1 MEKIQ
6 KVSSVQS
13 KNVIMIFLSIVF
25 SVLIYFLII
34 IDPFSRYEYVVMKA
48 YTQQDT
54 LISAYGR
61 TGLLKHNNFLE
72 HHNSAAIFTTG
83 KWRDV
88 RIPLK
93 NRISPYVKIKVNKK
107 TSVTI
112 ASLRLVT
119 HFGKEKIYQGEE
131 LWQLIGIE
139 KDSGRKELTDQGV
152 RLDFAK
158 RGGEFQ
164 LHGPLRVTNFWYAYG
179 VPVVV
184 GFLCFLFLKNVQL
197 TSFSLHRDLV
207 SSSVKQH
214 IYRRELDGLR
224 GIAALFVLL
233 EHTWPHLFLGFGRT
247 GVWMFFLLSGY
258 LLSQPFVL
266 KPERAVTKAYLS
278 GFLRRRIL
286 RILPM
291 YLFTLILLF
300 AVIGDPDKI
309 LAHMLFME
317 ADGYL
322 WTIPQEIYFYL
333 SLPLLMLV
341 VFFIGKLSA
350 ALRVVIIFI
359 ACSLLLYKPEIIPF
373 HYFGCGTD
381 LPIYFGWFLTG
392 SCVAYLNPGDRSFG
406 GSYLTERRR
415 RGLAYMGILLFA
427 FLIALSLPYVA
438 TNFLTSH
445 HISSLVHMRI
455 FGVGCAVLLF
465 LILLTPDTLLSR
477 IFSWLPFRAVGIVG
491 FSFYL
496 LHPIIIDIIK
506 DLSLAYFNRTMPTGP
521 VLFMVSL
528 PLTWIA
534 AAFTYSLIER
544 PFMKRRG

>member
-1 MEKIQ
+1 M
-6 KVSSVQS
+6 VRSVRS
-13 KNVIMIFLSIVF
+13 KNIIMIFLSIVF
-25 SVLIYFLII
+25 SGLIYCLII

-72 HHNSAAIFTTG
+72 HHNGAAVFTTG

-184 GFLCFLFLKNVQL
+184 GFLCFLFLKNIKVS
-197 TSFSLHRDLV
+197 SFSIYRDLL
-207 SSSVKQH
+207 SSHIKQH

-224 GIAALFVLL
+224 GVAALFVLL
-233 EHTWPHLFLGFGRT
+233 EHTWFKSFHGFGRT
-247 GVWMFFLLSGY
+247 GVWLFFLLSGY
-258 LLSQPFVL
+258 LLSQPFVS
-266 KPERAVTKAYLS
+266 KPERAVTIEYLT
-278 GFLRRRIL
+278 GYLRRRIL

-291 YLFTLILLF
+291 YLFTLILFF
-300 AVIGDPDKI
+300 AVSGAPDLI
-309 LAHMLFME
+309 LIHLLFMQGE
-317 ADGYL
+317 GHF

-333 SLPLLMLV
+333 CLPLLM
-341 VFFIGKLSA
+341 VFVYFIGKLSA
-350 ALRVVIIFI
+350 AFRVVTIFI

-373 HYFGCGTD
+373 HYFASGMD

-392 SCVAYLNPGDRSFG
+392 SCVAYLNPEKSFLG
-406 GSYLTERRR
+406 RRYLTNTFRSV
-415 RGLAYMGILLFA
+415 LAYLGVLLLA
-427 FLIALSLPYVA
+427 FLILFSLPSFGARYFAVPQV
-438 TNFLTSH
+438 FP
-445 HISSLVHMRI
+445 LVHMRI

-477 IFSWLPFRAVGIVG
+477 IFSWLPFRAIGIVG

-496 LHPIIIDIIK
+496 LHPIIIAIIH
-506 DLSLAYFNRTMPTGP
+506 DVSLAYFNRPLTMGP
-521 VLFMVSL
+521 GLFVVSL
-528 PLTWIA
+528 FATWIA
-534 AAFTYSLIER
+534 ATVTYSLIER
-544 PFMKRRG
+544 PFMKRRE